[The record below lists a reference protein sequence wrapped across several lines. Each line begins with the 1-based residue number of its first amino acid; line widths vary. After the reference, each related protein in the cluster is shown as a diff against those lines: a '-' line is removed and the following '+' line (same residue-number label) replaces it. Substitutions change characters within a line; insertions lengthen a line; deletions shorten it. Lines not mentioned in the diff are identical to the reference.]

1 MWEPFETP
9 MPTAMGREKVILRN
23 EAYLGTTLLLEDIR
37 MTLWLLVFITLPAP
51 RSDRQIYPES
61 RECKRRVWTAS
72 HASSVDKDATHNSC
86 IGLQEDMA

>member
-37 MTLWLLVFITLPAP
+37 MTL
-51 RSDRQIYPES
+51 
-61 RECKRRVWTAS
+61 
-72 HASSVDKDATHNSC
+72 
-86 IGLQEDMA
+86 